1 MTDYE
6 RHEPEKTL
14 LHEVVREQLEGFL
27 ASSRHRHQAPPRFI
41 EQELRAFLRCGVL
54 AHGFLR
60 LHCDDCGHDRLVAF
74 SCKRRGFCPSC
85 GGRRMAETAA
95 QLVDRVLPEVPVRQW
110 VLTLPYPL
118 RYRCA
123 YDARLTSAVLCA
135 FIRALFA
142 ELRRRARSTSWTAYA
157 TK

>member
-1 MTDYE
+1 MTCYRYQSALTCFTLVPGRDSVTDYE

-27 ASSRHRHQAPPRFI
+27 ASSRHRDQAPPRFI

-60 LHCDDCGHDRLVAF
+60 VHCDDCGHDRLVAF

-85 GGRRMAETAA
+85 GGRRIAA
-95 QLVDRVLPEVPVRQW
+95 
-110 VLTLPYPL
+110 
-118 RYRCA
+118 
-123 YDARLTSAVLCA
+123 
-135 FIRALFA
+135 
-142 ELRRRARSTSWTAYA
+142 
-157 TK
+157 